1 MSAAP
6 SSSSGPSSRAAARA
20 ADGAGPDLEMVG
32 RAAERSHR
40 QPLGIPAIRMAA
52 GSLGTSKT
60 TETFRD
66 PQSGHFNDPIMVIRK
81 GGAKGIALLAAADE
95 LPAIRARCRPAA

>member
-1 MSAAP
+1 
-6 SSSSGPSSRAAARA
+6 
-20 ADGAGPDLEMVG
+20 MVG

-95 LPAIRARCRPAA
+95 LRLFGLAAALPPDYFSMARSL